1 MAGHIGSP
9 IIQYGSLERKKE
21 RMNIAWAMSSSCPS
35 EEDSSEQRNQTQTRR
50 STNSEDQT
58 KLDDSTERTQVEVG
72 AELLQQVSRNSEG
85 ESALRLRE
93 GPEVNAAPV

>member
-1 MAGHIGSP
+1 
-9 IIQYGSLERKKE
+9 
-21 RMNIAWAMSSSCPS
+21 MSSSCSS
-35 EEDSSEQRNQTQTRR
+35 EEGSSEQRNQTQTRR

-58 KLDDSTERTQVEVG
+58 KLDDATERTQVEVG

-93 GPEVNAAPV
+93 GPEVNAAPVWFY

>member
-21 RMNIAWAMSSSCPS
+21 RMNIAWAMSSSCSS
-35 EEDSSEQRNQTQTRR
+35 EEGSSEQRNQTQTRR

-58 KLDDSTERTQVEVG
+58 KLDDATERTQVEVG

-93 GPEVNAAPV
+93 GSRG